1 MSDKCPGCG
10 KTVYAME
17 RVGAVGK
24 NWHKQCLKC
33 MTCSKVVRNGQFND
47 HDGQVYCNACYEK
60 SFVDEET
67 KQIVYDME
75 ATYAKKVHGTA
86 VNILGGGPG
95 PIPAKLAKVETNTAS
110 APLSMNN
117 NYNYNDNDN
126 GAPPPP
132 PMKTISS
139 ALSNAIVQSGGKV
152 QKSGGSNPNIQ
163 PSRSYQNIRKS
174 PEYNLEDSAPPPIIQ
189 RNQNGQ
195 RPMGNGNSAPT
206 PPARKVVGNNSRQ
219 MIDDEPPRSVPA
231 PPRLVQNTPSG
242 GGPQKLKTSRSY
254 ENLRKANTD
263 SDLPPPPS
271 ISLPVPP
278 KGPPSRGAPPPLVK
292 RKY

>member
-1 MSDKCPGCG
+1 MKKLNKLFMIWKPL
-10 KTVYAME
+10 T
-17 RVGAVGK
+17 
-24 NWHKQCLKC
+24 Q
-33 MTCSKVVRNGQFND
+33 
-47 HDGQVYCNACYEK
+47 
-60 SFVDEET
+60 
-67 KQIVYDME
+67 
-75 ATYAKKVHGTA
+75 KKVHGTA
-86 VNILGGGPG
+86 VNILGGGSA

-117 NYNYNDNDN
+117 NYNDN
-126 GAPPPP
+126 APPPP

-163 PSRSYQNIRKS
+163 PSKSYPNIRKA
-174 PEYNLEDSAPPPIIQ
+174 PEYNLDDSGPPPIIQ
-189 RNQNGQ
+189 RNLNGQ

-206 PPARKVVGNNSRQ
+206 PPARKAVSNNSRQ
-219 MIDDEPPRSVPA
+219 MINDEPSRSVPA

-254 ENLRKANTD
+254 ENLRKANTE

-271 ISLPVPP
+271 ISLPAPP
-278 KGPPSRGAPPPLVK
+278 RGPPSRGAPPPLVK

>member
-1 MSDKCPGCG
+1 MSDKCPTCG

-24 NWHKQCLKC
+24 NYHKQCLKC
-33 MTCSKVVRNGQFND
+33 STCGKVVRNGQFND
-47 HDGQVYCNACYEK
+47 HGGQVYCNNCYES

-75 ATYAKKVHGTA
+75 NTYAKKVHGTA
-86 VNILGGGPG
+86 VNILGGPA
-95 PIPAKLAKVETNTAS
+95 PIPSKLAKVETNTAS
-110 APLSMNN
+110 APLSMSN
-117 NYNYNDNDN
+117 NYYNE
-126 GAPPPP
+126 APPTPAP

-152 QKSGGSNPNIQ
+152 QRSGGGGGAPPPNIQ
-163 PSRSYQNIRKS
+163 SSKSYTNIRKA
-174 PEYNLEDSAPPPIIQ
+174 PEYDLENSNPPPIIQ
-189 RNQNGQ
+189 RNQNQ
-195 RPMGNGNSAPT
+195 RPIGNGNSAPI
-206 PPARKVVGNNSRQ
+206 PPARKVGGNTSRQ
-219 MIDDEPPRSVPA
+219 MIDDDDEPPRSVPA
-231 PPRLVQNTPSG
+231 PPRLVQNTPS

-271 ISLPVPP
+271 VSLPALPRG
-278 KGPPSRGAPPPLVK
+278 GPSKGAPPPLVK